1 MYMPLPSRIICVA
14 FSGCTIFR
22 MTPIIFLLI
31 KKKNCVYMCA
41 WLEVFHTLLKMIL
54 TPMMDEPF
62 SKVIAKNFVFDV
74 NCMHDAVRYYAV
86 LHSVLLLNLFLFSLG
101 IQFLFGILMKLRE
114 N

>member
-1 MYMPLPSRIICVA
+1 MPVPSRICVA

-31 KKKNCVYMCA
+31 KKTVCA

-62 SKVIAKNFVFDV
+62 SKVIAKNF
-74 NCMHDAVRYYAV
+74 
-86 LHSVLLLNLFLFSLG
+86 
-101 IQFLFGILMKLRE
+101 ILM
-114 N
+114 